1 MAKDDIRALLGKYN
15 ITEHAAK
22 KRKKRRPA
30 GETFEQQ
37 LKREGVI
44 TKRERTALQKVM
56 DRKKALEIYLS
67 K

>member
-1 MAKDDIRALLGKYN
+1 MAAEGIRALLGKYN
-15 ITEHAAK
+15 ITEHAKKKKK
-22 KRKKRRPA
+22 KRT

-44 TKRERTALQKVM
+44 KKRERTALQKVL
-56 DRKKALEIYLS
+56 DRRKAEAALLA

>member
-1 MAKDDIRALLGKYN
+1 MATQGIRDLLGKYN
-15 ITEHAAK
+15 ITEHAK
-22 KRKKRRPA
+22 KKKKKVRPA

-44 TKRERTALQKVM
+44 TKRERSALQKVM